1 MEPFVEFLGQYS
13 QLRSASFRHR
23 GVQHCPVRPSDLS
36 SMSDPSTRG
45 MAQSLEDGLATA
57 LDFRHLFRISDPA
70 DVSEYSIRSRFTV
83 GWWLGFLLGIDVSGL
98 FHSLADTIRVRSAGA
113 RSMGENEE
121 VGILSFAT
129 TCRSIYCD
137 NRSFA

>member
-1 MEPFVEFLGQYS
+1 MDAIAEFLGQYP

-70 DVSEYSIRSRFTV
+70 DVSEYSIHSRFTV

-98 FHSLADTIRVRSAGA
+98 FHSPADAIRVRSAGA
-113 RSMGENEE
+113 RSMDENEE

-129 TCRSIYCD
+129 TRLSCCGD
-137 NRSFA
+137 HQSFA